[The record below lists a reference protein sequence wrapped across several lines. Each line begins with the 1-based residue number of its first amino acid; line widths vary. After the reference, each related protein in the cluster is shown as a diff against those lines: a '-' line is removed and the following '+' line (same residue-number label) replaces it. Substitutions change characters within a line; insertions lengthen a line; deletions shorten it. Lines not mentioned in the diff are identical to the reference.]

1 MEILQAN
8 RILSNLRSAVVAR
21 DRERH
26 TRHVHMTDQ
35 DALLLF
41 HAHHEQVPFV
51 LSGHQHGVRWKRLV
65 DTSNAEAQEDRKQ
78 LGGGEVADLPAQ
90 ERTAASDES
99 PGRVSLG
106 WCARQDLNL

>member
-78 LGGGEVADLPAQ
+78 LGAEKWPTCRRKK
-90 ERTAASDES
+90 ERLRRTSRRAE
-99 PGRVSLG
+99 
-106 WCARQDLNL
+106 